1 MYVTGSNS
9 KFLSSDIVTEFRGRK
24 DEIKVYPLSFKEFYS
39 FNNNKDKGEAW
50 KEYITYGGLP
60 LVLLQNTVEEK
71 VDYLNIQKNNV
82 YINDV
87 VERNDIQNEEE
98 LKKLIEMI
106 SSSIGSLTNPLKL
119 ANSFKSFDSKSTIT
133 NKTVYN
139 YLSYLEDSFIIEK
152 AMRYNVKG
160 KNILKHPKNI
170 ILLIWE

>member
-1 MYVTGSNS
+1 MDMIKEDGGIVKKVNVDAPKIIKSTQIMIFECKFSTSYNLNS
-9 KFLSSDIVTEFRGRK
+9 KFLSSDIITEFRGRK

-39 FNNNKDKGEAW
+39 FNNNRDKGEAW

-98 LKKLIEMI
+98 LKKLI
-106 SSSIGSLTNPLKL
+106 
-119 ANSFKSFDSKSTIT
+119 
-133 NKTVYN
+133 
-139 YLSYLEDSFIIEK
+139 SYEQK
-152 AMRYNVKG
+152 C
-160 KNILKHPKNI
+160 
-170 ILLIWE
+170 